1 MEKLLIIV
9 ALLGYVISILAF
21 MLGRKSTSFAKYIF
35 YFQALANFIGS
46 TVILYE
52 IC

>member
-21 MLGRKSTSFAKYIF
+21 MLGRRSTSFAKYIF
-35 YFQALANFIGS
+35 YFQSLANLIGS
-46 TVILYE
+46 TIILFN
-52 IC
+52 I